1 MYFWKNT
8 LILKFSNEIK
18 TALLFIFGLSLFFIG
33 FSYLKSNDVFV
44 SDRLFYGIYD
54 NTEGLLNGTP
64 VTINGYE
71 VGSVE
76 NSKLMYPDG
85 KILVTFRVEND
96 FPFSKNSIAQIYESG
111 LIGGKALA
119 IIPAFDDVAKAQSGD
134 TLQTAVAPGLTDLVN
149 EKLSPLQEKIESMI
163 VHADSVLIS
172 FKNVMDAERQEALR
186 QSIDRFSE
194 TTAALTTLT
203 NALNSSV
210 NDSDGALNNT
220 FDALARASENAAAIT
235 DSLQQAPLAATIR
248 MLENSAINLSDITSK
263 VSAGEGTLG
272 KLVQSDSLVNA
283 LNDTNL
289 QVQLLL
295 QDMRLNPK
303 RYVHFSLFGK
313 KDKAYKKPE
322 KSE

>member
-1 MYFWKNT
+1 M
-8 LILKFSNEIK
+8 KFSNEIK
-18 TALLFIFGLSLFFIG
+18 TALLFIFGISLFFIG

-44 SDRLFYGIYD
+44 SDRLFYGVYD

-172 FKNVMDAERQEALR
+172 FKNVMDIERQEALR
-186 QSIDRFSE
+186 QSIDQFSE

-203 NALNSSV
+203 NALSSSV

-248 MLENSAINLSDITSK
+248 MLEHSAINLSDITNK

-283 LNDTNL
+283 LNETNV

-313 KDKAYKKPE
+313 KNKTYEKPD

>member
-1 MYFWKNT
+1 M
-8 LILKFSNEIK
+8 KFSNEIK
-18 TALLFIFGLSLFFIG
+18 TALLFIFGISLFFIG

-44 SDRLFYGIYD
+44 SDRLFYGVYD

-76 NSKLMYPDG
+76 NSKLIYPDG

-186 QSIDRFSE
+186 QSIDQFSE

-203 NALNSSV
+203 NALSSSV

-248 MLENSAINLSDITSK
+248 MLEHSAINLSDITDK

-283 LNDTNL
+283 LNETNV

-313 KDKAYKKPE
+313 KNKAYEKPD

>member
-1 MYFWKNT
+1 M
-8 LILKFSNEIK
+8 KFSNEIK
-18 TALLFIFGLSLFFIG
+18 TALLFIFGISLFFIG

-44 SDRLFYGIYD
+44 SDRLFYGVYD

-172 FKNVMDAERQEALR
+172 FKNVMDIERQEALR
-186 QSIDRFSE
+186 QSIDQFSE

-203 NALNSSV
+203 NALSSSV

-248 MLENSAINLSDITSK
+248 MLEHSAINLSDITNK

-283 LNDTNL
+283 LNETNV

-313 KDKAYKKPE
+313 KNKAYEKPD

>member
-1 MYFWKNT
+1 M
-8 LILKFSNEIK
+8 KFSNEIK
-18 TALLFIFGLSLFFIG
+18 TALLFIFGISLFFIG

-44 SDRLFYGIYD
+44 SDRLFYGVYD

-76 NSKLMYPDG
+76 NSELMFPSG
-85 KILVTFRVEND
+85 KIFVTFRVEND

-119 IIPAFDDVAKAQSGD
+119 IIPAFDKAADAEYGD

-172 FKNVMDAERQEALR
+172 FKNVMDVERQEALR
-186 QSIDRFSE
+186 QSIDQFSE

-203 NALNSSV
+203 NALSSSV
-210 NDSDGALNNT
+210 NDTDGALNNT

-248 MLENSAINLSDITSK
+248 MLEHSAINLSDITNK

-283 LNDTNL
+283 LNETNV

-313 KDKAYKKPE
+313 KNKTYKKPE

>member
-1 MYFWKNT
+1 M
-8 LILKFSNEIK
+8 KFSNEIK
-18 TALLFIFGLSLFFIG
+18 TALLFIFGISLFFIG

-44 SDRLFYGIYD
+44 SDRLFYGVYD
-54 NTEGLLNGTP
+54 STEGLLNGTP

-71 VGSVE
+71 VGFVE
-76 NSKLMYPDG
+76 NSELMFPSG
-85 KILVTFRVEND
+85 KIFVTFRVEND

-119 IIPAFDDVAKAQSGD
+119 IIPAFDKAADAEYGD

-172 FKNVMDAERQEALR
+172 FKNVMDVERQEALR
-186 QSIDRFSE
+186 QSIDQFSE

-203 NALNSSV
+203 NALSSSV
-210 NDSDGALNNT
+210 NDTDGTLNNT

-235 DSLQQAPLAATIR
+235 DSLQQAPLAASIR
-248 MLENSAINLSDITSK
+248 MLEHSAINLSEITNK

-283 LNDTNL
+283 LNETNV

-313 KDKAYKKPE
+313 KNKTYEKPE
-322 KSE
+322 K

>member
-1 MYFWKNT
+1 M
-8 LILKFSNEIK
+8 KFSNEIK
-18 TALLFIFGLSLFFIG
+18 TALLFIFGISLFFIG

-44 SDRLFYGIYD
+44 SDRLFYGVYD

-76 NSKLMYPDG
+76 NSELMFPSG
-85 KILVTFRVEND
+85 KIFVTFRVEND

-119 IIPAFDDVAKAQSGD
+119 IIPAFDKAADAEYGD

-172 FKNVMDAERQEALR
+172 FKNVMDVERQEALR
-186 QSIDRFSE
+186 QSIDQFSE

-203 NALNSSV
+203 NALSSSV

-248 MLENSAINLSDITSK
+248 MLEHSAINLSDITNK
-263 VSAGEGTLG
+263 VSSGEGTLG

-283 LNDTNL
+283 LNETNV

-313 KDKAYKKPE
+313 KNKTYEKPE

>member
-1 MYFWKNT
+1 M
-8 LILKFSNEIK
+8 KFSNEIK
-18 TALLFIFGLSLFFIG
+18 TALLFIFGISLFFIG
-33 FSYLKSNDVFV
+33 YSYLKSNDVFV
-44 SDRLFYGIYD
+44 SDRQFFGVYD

-76 NSKLMYPDG
+76 NSKLMYPDA

-119 IIPAFDDVAKAQSGD
+119 IIPVFDDALDAEHGD
-134 TLQTAVAPGLTDLVN
+134 TLQTSVAAGLTDLVN

-172 FKNVMDAERQEALR
+172 FKNVMDTQRQEALR
-186 QSIDRFSE
+186 QSIDQFSE
-194 TTAALTTLT
+194 TTAALSTLT
-203 NALNSSV
+203 NTLSSSI
-210 NDSDGALNNT
+210 NDTDGALNNT

-248 MLENSAINLSDITSK
+248 MLEDSAINLSDITNK

-272 KLVQSDSLVNA
+272 NLVQSDSLVNA
-283 LNDTNL
+283 LNETNV

-313 KDKAYKKPE
+313 KNKTYEKPE
-322 KSE
+322 NSE

>member
-1 MYFWKNT
+1 M
-8 LILKFSNEIK
+8 KFSNEIK

-186 QSIDRFSE
+186 QSIDQFSE

>member
-1 MYFWKNT
+1 
-8 LILKFSNEIK
+8 LVLKFSNEIK
-18 TALLFIFGLSLFFIG
+18 TALLFIFGISLFFIG

-76 NSKLMYPDG
+76 NSKLMFPSG
-85 KILVTFRVEND
+85 KIFVTFRVEND

-119 IIPAFDDVAKAQSGD
+119 IIPAFDNAADAEYGD
-134 TLQTAVAPGLTDLVN
+134 TLQTSVAPGLTDLVN

-172 FKNVMDAERQEALR
+172 FKNVMDIERQEALR
-186 QSIDRFSE
+186 QSIDQFND

-203 NALNSSV
+203 NALSSSV
-210 NDSDGALNNT
+210 NDTDGALYNT

-235 DSLQQAPLAATIR
+235 DSLKQAPLAASIR
-248 MLENSAINLSDITSK
+248 MLENSAVNLTAITTK
-263 VSAGEGTLG
+263 VNAGEGTLG

-283 LNDTNL
+283 LNETNL
-289 QVQLLL
+289 QIQLLL

-313 KDKAYKKPE
+313 KNTTYEKPK

>member
-1 MYFWKNT
+1 M
-8 LILKFSNEIK
+8 KFSNEIK

-186 QSIDRFSE
+186 QSIDQFSE

-303 RYVHFSLFGK
+303 RYVHFSLFSK

>member
-1 MYFWKNT
+1 M
-8 LILKFSNEIK
+8 KFSNEIK
-18 TALLFIFGLSLFFIG
+18 TALLFIFGISLFFIG

-44 SDRLFYGIYD
+44 SDRLFYGVYD

-96 FPFSKNSIAQIYESG
+96 FPFSKSSIAQIYESG

-172 FKNVMDAERQEALR
+172 FKNVMDIERQEALR
-186 QSIDRFSE
+186 QSIDQFSE

-203 NALNSSV
+203 NALSSSV

-248 MLENSAINLSDITSK
+248 MLEHSAINLSDITNK

-283 LNDTNL
+283 LNETNV

-313 KDKAYKKPE
+313 KNKAYEKPD

>member
-1 MYFWKNT
+1 M
-8 LILKFSNEIK
+8 ILKFSNEIK
-18 TALLFIFGLSLFFIG
+18 TALLFIFGISLFFIG

-44 SDRLFYGIYD
+44 SDRQFFGVYD

-76 NSKLMYPDG
+76 NSKLIYPDA

-96 FPFSKNSIAQIYESG
+96 FPFSENSIAQIYESG

-119 IIPAFDDVAKAQSGD
+119 IIPAFDGAAVAEHGD

-186 QSIDRFSE
+186 QSIDQFGE
-194 TTAALTTLT
+194 TTAALSTLT
-203 NALNSSV
+203 NTLSSSI
-210 NDSDGALNNT
+210 NDTDGALNNT

-248 MLENSAINLSDITSK
+248 MLEDSAINLSDITNK

-283 LNDTNL
+283 LNATNL
-289 QVQLLL
+289 QVQLLM
-295 QDMRLNPK
+295 QDIRLNPK

-313 KDKAYKKPE
+313 KNKTYEKPE

>member
-1 MYFWKNT
+1 
-8 LILKFSNEIK
+8 LKFSNEIK
-18 TALLFIFGLSLFFIG
+18 TALLFIFGISLFFIG

-44 SDRLFYGIYD
+44 SDRLFYGVYD

-186 QSIDRFSE
+186 QSIDQFSE

-203 NALNSSV
+203 NALSSSV

-248 MLENSAINLSDITSK
+248 MLEHSAINLSDITNK

>member
-1 MYFWKNT
+1 M
-8 LILKFSNEIK
+8 KFSNEIK
-18 TALLFIFGLSLFFIG
+18 TALLFIFGISLFFIG

-76 NSKLMYPDG
+76 NSKLMFPSG
-85 KILVTFRVEND
+85 KIFVTFRVEND

-119 IIPAFDDVAKAQSGD
+119 IIPAFDNAADAEYGD
-134 TLQTAVAPGLTDLVN
+134 TLQTSVAPGLTDLVN

-172 FKNVMDAERQEALR
+172 FKNVMDIERQEALR
-186 QSIDRFSE
+186 QSIDQFND

-203 NALNSSV
+203 NALSSSV
-210 NDSDGALNNT
+210 NDTDGALYNS

-235 DSLQQAPLAATIR
+235 DSLKQAPLAASIR
-248 MLENSAINLSDITSK
+248 MLENSAVNLTAITTK
-263 VSAGEGTLG
+263 VNAGEGTLG

-283 LNDTNL
+283 LNETNL
-289 QVQLLL
+289 QIQLLL

-313 KDKAYKKPE
+313 KNTTYEKPK

>member
-1 MYFWKNT
+1 M
-8 LILKFSNEIK
+8 KFSNEIK
-18 TALLFIFGLSLFFIG
+18 TSLLFIFGISLFFIG

-44 SDRLFYGIYD
+44 SDRLFYGLYD

-76 NSKLMYPDG
+76 NSELMFPSG
-85 KILVTFRVEND
+85 KIFVTFRVENN

-119 IIPAFDDVAKAQSGD
+119 IIPAFDKAADAEYGD

-172 FKNVMDAERQEALR
+172 FKNVMDVERQEALR
-186 QSIDRFSE
+186 QSIDQFSE

-203 NALNSSV
+203 NALSSSV
-210 NDSDGALNNT
+210 NDTDGALNNT

-248 MLENSAINLSDITSK
+248 MLEHSAINLSDITNK

-283 LNDTNL
+283 LNETNV

-313 KDKAYKKPE
+313 KNKTYEKPE

>member
-1 MYFWKNT
+1 
-8 LILKFSNEIK
+8 
-18 TALLFIFGLSLFFIG
+18 
-33 FSYLKSNDVFV
+33 
-44 SDRLFYGIYD
+44 
-54 NTEGLLNGTP
+54 
-64 VTINGYE
+64 
-71 VGSVE
+71 
-76 NSKLMYPDG
+76 
-85 KILVTFRVEND
+85 
-96 FPFSKNSIAQIYESG
+96 
-111 LIGGKALA
+111 LA
-119 IIPAFDDVAKAQSGD
+119 IIPAFDDVVKAQSGD

-172 FKNVMDAERQEALR
+172 FNKVMDSKRQEALR
-186 QSIDRFSE
+186 QSIDQFSE
-194 TTAALTTLT
+194 TTAALTSLT
-203 NALNSSV
+203 NSLSSSV

-235 DSLQQAPLAATIR
+235 DSLKQAPLVNTLR
-248 MLENSAINLSDITSK
+248 MLEHSAKNLSDITSS

-283 LNDTNL
+283 LNETNI
-289 QVQLLL
+289 QAQLLL

-313 KDKAYKKPE
+313 KNKAYEKPD

>member
-1 MYFWKNT
+1 M
-8 LILKFSNEIK
+8 KFSNEIK
-18 TALLFIFGLSLFFIG
+18 TALLFIFGISLFFIG

-44 SDRLFYGIYD
+44 SDRLFYGVYD

-186 QSIDRFSE
+186 QSIDQFSE

-203 NALNSSV
+203 NALSSSV

-248 MLENSAINLSDITSK
+248 MLEHSAINLSDITNK

>member
-1 MYFWKNT
+1 M
-8 LILKFSNEIK
+8 KFSNEIK
-18 TALLFIFGLSLFFIG
+18 TALLFIFGISLFFIG
-33 FSYLKSNDVFV
+33 FSYLKSNDVFI
-44 SDRLFYGIYD
+44 SDRLFYGVYD

-76 NSKLMYPDG
+76 NSELMFPSG
-85 KILVTFRVEND
+85 KIFVTFRLEND

-119 IIPAFDDVAKAQSGD
+119 IIPAFDKAADAEYGD

-172 FKNVMDAERQEALR
+172 FKNVMDVERQEALR
-186 QSIDRFSE
+186 QSIDQFNE

-203 NALNSSV
+203 NALSSSV
-210 NDSDGALNNT
+210 NDTDGALNNT

-248 MLENSAINLSDITSK
+248 MLEHSAINLSDITNK

-283 LNDTNL
+283 LYETNV

-295 QDMRLNPK
+295 QDMRINPK
-303 RYVHFSLFGK
+303 RYVHFSLFAK
-313 KDKAYKKPE
+313 KNRTYEKPE

>member
-1 MYFWKNT
+1 M
-8 LILKFSNEIK
+8 KFSNEIK
-18 TALLFIFGLSLFFIG
+18 TALLFIFGISLFFIG
-33 FSYLKSNDVFV
+33 FSFLKSNDVFV
-44 SDRLFYGIYD
+44 SDRLFYGVYD
-54 NTEGLLNGTP
+54 NTEGLLNGTH

-172 FKNVMDAERQEALR
+172 FKNVMDIERQEALR
-186 QSIDRFSE
+186 QSIDQFSE

-203 NALNSSV
+203 NALSSSV

-248 MLENSAINLSDITSK
+248 MLEHSAINLSDITNK

-283 LNDTNL
+283 LNETNV

-313 KDKAYKKPE
+313 KNKAYEKPD

>member
-1 MYFWKNT
+1 M
-8 LILKFSNEIK
+8 KFSDEIK
-18 TALLFIFGLSLFFIG
+18 TALLFIFGISLFFIG

-76 NSKLMYPDG
+76 NSELMFPSG
-85 KILVTFRVEND
+85 KIFVTFRVEND

-119 IIPAFDDVAKAQSGD
+119 IIPAFDNATDAEYGD
-134 TLQTAVAPGLTDLVN
+134 TLQTSVAPGLTDLVN

-172 FKNVMDAERQEALR
+172 FKNVMDIERQEALR
-186 QSIDRFSE
+186 QSIDQFNG
-194 TTAALTTLT
+194 TTAALTNLT
-203 NALNSSV
+203 NALSSSV
-210 NDSDGALNNT
+210 NDTDGALYNT

-235 DSLQQAPLAATIR
+235 DSLKQAPLAASIR
-248 MLENSAINLSDITSK
+248 MLENSAVNLTAITTK
-263 VSAGEGTLG
+263 VNAGEGTLG

-283 LNDTNL
+283 LNETNL
-289 QVQLLL
+289 QIQLLL

-313 KDKAYKKPE
+313 KNATYEKPK

>member
-1 MYFWKNT
+1 M
-8 LILKFSNEIK
+8 ILKFSNEIK
-18 TALLFIFGLSLFFIG
+18 TALLFIFGISLFFIG

-76 NSKLMYPDG
+76 NSKLMFPSG
-85 KILVTFRVEND
+85 KIFVTFRVEND

-119 IIPAFDDVAKAQSGD
+119 IIPAFDNAADAEYGD
-134 TLQTAVAPGLTDLVN
+134 TLQTSVAPGLTDLVN

-172 FKNVMDAERQEALR
+172 FKNVMDIERQEALR
-186 QSIDRFSE
+186 QSIDQFND

-203 NALNSSV
+203 NALSSSV
-210 NDSDGALNNT
+210 NDTDGALYNT

-235 DSLQQAPLAATIR
+235 DSLKQAPLAASIR
-248 MLENSAINLSDITSK
+248 MLENSAVNLTAITTK
-263 VSAGEGTLG
+263 VNAGEGTLG

-283 LNDTNL
+283 LNETNL
-289 QVQLLL
+289 QIQLLL

-313 KDKAYKKPE
+313 KNTTYEKPK

>member
-1 MYFWKNT
+1 

-18 TALLFIFGLSLFFIG
+18 TALLFIFGISLFFIG

-44 SDRLFYGIYD
+44 SDRQFFGVYD

-71 VGSVE
+71 VGSVD
-76 NSKLMYPDG
+76 NSKLMYPDA

-119 IIPAFDDVAKAQSGD
+119 IIPAFDDAADAEHGD
-134 TLQTAVAPGLTDLVN
+134 TLQTSVAPGLTDLVN

-172 FKNVMDAERQEALR
+172 FKNVMDSQRQEALR
-186 QSIDRFSE
+186 QSIDQFSE
-194 TTAALTTLT
+194 TTAALSTLT
-203 NALNSSV
+203 NTLSSSI
-210 NDSDGALNNT
+210 NDTDGALNNT

-248 MLENSAINLSDITSK
+248 LLEDSAINLSDITNK

-283 LNDTNL
+283 LNETNI

-295 QDMRLNPK
+295 KDMRLNPK

-313 KDKAYKKPE
+313 KNKTYEKPE

>member
-1 MYFWKNT
+1 M
-8 LILKFSNEIK
+8 KFSDEIK
-18 TALLFIFGLSLFFIG
+18 TALLFIFGISLFFIG

-76 NSKLMYPDG
+76 NSELMFPSG
-85 KILVTFRVEND
+85 KIFVTFRVEND

-119 IIPAFDDVAKAQSGD
+119 IIPAFDNAVDAEYGD
-134 TLQTAVAPGLTDLVN
+134 TLQTSVAPGLTDLVN

-172 FKNVMDAERQEALR
+172 FKNVMDIERQEALR
-186 QSIDRFSE
+186 QSIDQFND

-203 NALNSSV
+203 NALSSSV
-210 NDSDGALNNT
+210 NDTDGALYNT

-235 DSLQQAPLAATIR
+235 DSLKQAPLAASIR
-248 MLENSAINLSDITSK
+248 MLENSAVNLTAITTK
-263 VSAGEGTLG
+263 VNAGEGTLG
-272 KLVQSDSLVNA
+272 KLVKSDSLINA
-283 LNDTNL
+283 LNETNL
-289 QVQLLL
+289 QIQLLL

-313 KDKAYKKPE
+313 KNTTYEKPK